1 MAAKVRPVFII
12 GGVAVVVGVI
22 AAIAVYNWLT
32 GEQERLEKKM
42 AEALATENVVVA
54 TMEIP
59 MGTPVNV
66 EKVKLVEWP
75 QANMPPRAVQTI
87 EAADGRVA
95 LLSIQ
100 PGDPITEI
108 KLMPLGGPPG
118 ILSYKIP
125 EGHRAMTM
133 GVDQVSGVAGFIT
146 PGNRVDIVLTGQ
158 PFGHKEP
165 ISRIILQDVPILAT
179 GQVIEQDPE
188 GKPVVVPTVTMDV
201 TPEDAEK
208 LALANDQGRLQ
219 LILRRAGEKGEATTV
234 GATVKRI
241 IEPGKKI
248 VKKKTRR
255 PPRKGAPV
263 KRAVAVKK
271 KMKPKFVDVSVEVL
285 RNGAKTIETFKI
297 KEELL

>member
-1 MAAKVRPVFII
+1 MAVKVRPVFII
-12 GGVAVVVGVI
+12 GGIAVVVGVI
-22 AAIAVYNWLT
+22 AAIAVYNWMT
-32 GEQERLEKKM
+32 GEKERLEKRM
-42 AEALATENVVVA
+42 AEAIATENVVVA
-54 TMEIP
+54 TVEIP
-59 MGTPVNV
+59 MGTPVNA
-66 EKVKLVEWP
+66 EKVQLVEWP
-75 QANMPPRAVQTI
+75 KANMPPGAVQTI

-100 PGDPITEI
+100 QGDPITEV
-108 KLMPLGGPPG
+108 KLMPRGGAPG

-125 EGHRAMTM
+125 EGHRAMTL

-146 PGNRVDIVLTGQ
+146 PGNRVDVVLTGQ

-165 ISRIILQDVPILAT
+165 MSRIILQDIPILAT

-188 GKPVVVPTVTMDV
+188 GKPIVVPTVTMDL
-201 TPEDAEK
+201 TPEDVEK

-219 LILRRAGEKGEATTV
+219 LVLRRAGEKGEATTV

-248 VKKKTRR
+248 VKKKRRR
-255 PPRKGAPV
+255 PPRKALPV
-263 KRAVAVKK
+263 RKAVAMKK
-271 KMKPKFVDVSVEVL
+271 KIKPKVVDVSVEVL
-285 RNGAKTIETFKI
+285 RNGAKSIETFKV